1 MPATVSIH
9 VALRS
14 RLKDSAG
21 HAVILDGKLELLI
34 AERPSKPGGGFHGK
48 IDFSQPPWHAPVAYS
63 HLELH
68 ALSRKLEREMRSEL
82 AFPQRVRGSSNANTR
97 KALLAVCQLAEG
109 IDDFMV
115 RLCTKELEKWSRRA
129 SIALEL
135 TEVPRRLPRSPG
147 SPEPKC
153 PFCENHTLRSRS
165 LEGKIYCI
173 NPDCR
178 DGEGRKP
185 EARMEYS
192 PVTGNWEVVWQDNVV
207 GLPA

>member
-1 MPATVSIH
+1 MPAVVSTH

-14 RLKDSAG
+14 RLRDSAG

-34 AERPSKPGGGFHGK
+34 AERPSKSSGGFHGK
-48 IDFSQPPWHAPVAYS
+48 IDFSQPPWHAPVAHS

-68 ALSRKLEREMRSEL
+68 ALSRKLEREMRWEL
-82 AFPQRVRGSSNANTR
+82 VLPQRARGSSNANTR
-97 KALLAVCQLAEG
+97 KALEAVCKLSEG
-109 IDDFMV
+109 TDDFMV
-115 RLCTKELEKWSRRA
+115 RLVTKELEKWSRRA

-135 TEVPRRLPRSPG
+135 TEVPKRLPRSPG
-147 SPEPKC
+147 NPEPEC

-173 NPDCR
+173 NPECKDS
-178 DGEGRKP
+178 EGRKP

-192 PVTGNWEVVWQDNVV
+192 AVTGNWEVIWQDNIV